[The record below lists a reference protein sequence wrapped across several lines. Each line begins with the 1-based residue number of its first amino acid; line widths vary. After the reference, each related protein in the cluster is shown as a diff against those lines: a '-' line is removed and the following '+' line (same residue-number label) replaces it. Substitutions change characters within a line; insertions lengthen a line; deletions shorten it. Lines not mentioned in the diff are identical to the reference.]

1 MIWSRLASS
10 ADGLAVGKDV
20 QRAVRQ
26 LAGEIP
32 AGGAGIEGDHH
43 PFVNPG
49 QRFAGDVG
57 FMRVMAFQAHVER
70 IAAVWLRWWI
80 TLARPW
86 LRSTLP
92 CACSSLRSRRIVSPA
107 DVELF

>member
-1 MIWSRLASS
+1 M
-10 ADGLAVGKDV
+10 

-32 AGGAGIEGDHH
+32 AGGAGIEGDDH

-49 QRFAGDVG
+49 QRFAGDIG
-57 FMRVMAFQAHVER
+57 FMRVMAFQPHVKRVAAVLAALVDHFSPAVVAQHFALRLQLAE
-70 IAAVWLRWWI
+70 IAANGF
-80 TLARPW
+80 
-86 LRSTLP
+86 
-92 CACSSLRSRRIVSPA
+92 PA